1 MATRVK
7 ICGLRNVEDA
17 LAAARAG
24 SDAIGLVFYAPSP
37 RNVDLATASAIVTA
51 LPPFVAAVGL
61 FVDAP
66 REQVLQTLA
75 QVRLDLLQFHGDE
88 TAEYCASFGLPYM
101 KAVRVRPGLDLL
113 QYAFDFRSAKALLL
127 DTYVESEAGGT
138 GRRFDWTLVPADLPL
153 PIVLSGGLDP
163 DNVAEAIR
171 QVSPWAVDVSSG
183 VESARGVKDKD
194 RIARFILGVRHEDL
208 RSA

>member
-17 LAAARAG
+17 LAAAHAG

-75 QVRLDLLQFHGDE
+75 HVRLDLLQFHGDE
-88 TAEYCASFGLPYM
+88 TPAYCASFGVPYM

-138 GRRFDWTLVPADLPL
+138 GRRFDWTLVPAELPL

-171 QVSPWAVDVSSG
+171 RVSPWAVDVSSG